1 MRIITSTDLS
11 EEQEDI
17 LLDAPLDGVVLILGP
32 PGSGKTVMAF
42 LRAEAL
48 VKRFNAVT
56 LIMYNKVLQ
65 TFSKNGTSKRA
76 VDVRTMHSWMW
87 QWWRGIMNGRQA
99 PEVSRFVYDWDE
111 MFNLLAQRQQDK
123 KLKLKKVDW
132 EHLIIDEGQD
142 FTNKM
147 YRFLDLV
154 RNVFFSGKDIPSLTI
169 LADENQRIN
178 EDNSTIDDIK
188 KLLHVEERNVFHL
201 TKNYRNTDEIN
212 EFIQRFY
219 VGGETGRTKPS
230 GKHGERPKL
239 VNTHSFNETIKYIK
253 RYIKAHDN
261 EEIAIIVE
269 NNKVR
274 KRYHEELEERLEE
287 HGLYVQTYASNDYRW
302 KDTSLLRFDEGG
314 TVTILNKQSCKGLE
328 FDAVFIPELQRIDVA
343 DDNTLAF
350 KMEMYVMCS
359 RARKTLVLMTQNSS
373 GQELPIM
380 RHFPRKEENIVEYID
395 A

>member
-17 LLDAPLDGVVLILGP
+17 LLDAPLDSVVLILGP

-48 VKRFNAVT
+48 VRRFDSVT
-56 LIMYNKVLQ
+56 LIMFNKVLQ
-65 TFSKNGTSKRA
+65 TFSKNGTTKRT

-87 QWWRGIMNGRQA
+87 KWWKGVTNSGKA
-99 PEVSRFVYDWDE
+99 PEISSFVYDWDE
-111 MFNLLAQRQQDK
+111 MFNILAQK
-123 KLKLKKVDW
+123 KQNDTLKLEKVDW
-132 EHLIIDEGQD
+132 NHLIIDEGQD

-147 YRFLDLV
+147 YQFLDLV
-154 RNVFFSGKDIPSLTI
+154 RNFLFNGKDIPSLTI

-188 KLLHVEERNVFHL
+188 RSLHIEERNVFHL

-212 EFIQRFY
+212 TLIQRFY

-239 VNTHSFNETIKYIK
+239 VNTTSFEDTIKYIK

-261 EEIAIIVE
+261 EEIAVIVE
-269 NNKVR
+269 NNKIR
-274 KRYHEELEERLEE
+274 KRYHSALEECLEE
-287 HGLYVQTYASNDYRW
+287 HGFHIQTYASNDYRW
-302 KDTSLLRFDEGG
+302 KDTRQLKFDQGR

-328 FDAVFIPELQRIDVA
+328 FDAVFFPELQRIDVA
-343 DDNTLAF
+343 DDNILAF

-359 RARKTLVLMTQNSS
+359 RARRTLVLMSQNSS
-373 GQELPIM
+373 GRELPIM
-380 RHFPRKEENIVEYID
+380 EHLPKEEENILEYID

>member
-48 VKRFNAVT
+48 VKRFDSVT

-65 TFSKNGTSKRA
+65 TFSKNGTTKRA

-87 QWWRGIMNGRQA
+87 QWWRGITNGSKA
-99 PEVSRFVYDWDE
+99 PEISPFVYDWDE
-111 MFNLLAQRQQDK
+111 MFNILAQK
-123 KLKLKKVDW
+123 KQSDTLKLKKVDW
-132 EHLIIDEGQD
+132 KHLIIDEGQD
-142 FTNKM
+142 FNNKM
-147 YRFLDLV
+147 YQFLDLA
-154 RNVFFSGKDIPSLTI
+154 RNFLFNSKGVPSLTI

-188 KLLHVEERNVFHL
+188 KLLNIEKRNIFHL

-212 EFIQRFY
+212 SLIQQFY

-230 GKHGERPKL
+230 GVHGERAKM
-239 VNTHSFNETIKYIK
+239 VNTTSFKDTINYIK
-253 RYIKAHDN
+253 RYVKAHDN
-261 EEIAIIVE
+261 EEIAVIVE
-269 NNKVR
+269 NNKIR
-274 KRYHEELEERLEE
+274 KKYHEALEE
-287 HGLYVQTYASNDYRW
+287 HLEDNGFYIQTYASNDYQW
-302 KDTSLLRFDEGG
+302 KDTRRLRFDEGS
-314 TVTILNKQSCKGLE
+314 TVTVLNKQSCKGLE
-328 FDAVFIPELQRIDVA
+328 FDAVFIPELQKVDVA
-343 DDNTLAF
+343 DDNIPAF

-359 RARKTLVLMTQNSS
+359 RARKTLVMMSQNSS
-373 GQELPIM
+373 GRELPIM
-380 RHFPRKEENIVEYID
+380 RHLPKEDENILEYINV
-395 A
+395 

>member
-1 MRIITSTDLS
+1 
-11 EEQEDI
+11 
-17 LLDAPLDGVVLILGP
+17 
-32 PGSGKTVMAF
+32 
-42 LRAEAL
+42 
-48 VKRFNAVT
+48 
-56 LIMYNKVLQ
+56 
-65 TFSKNGTSKRA
+65 
-76 VDVRTMHSWMW
+76 
-87 QWWRGIMNGRQA
+87 MNGKKA
-99 PEVSRFVYDWDE
+99 PEISRFVYDWNE
-111 MFNLLAQRQQDK
+111 MFDLLAQKQQEK
-123 KLKLKKVDW
+123 SLKLQKVDW

-154 RNVFFSGKDIPSLTI
+154 RNVFFRGKDIPSLTI

-178 EDNSTIDDIK
+178 EDNSTIEDIK
-188 KLLHVEERNVFHL
+188 NLLHVEDKNVFHL

-230 GKHGERPKL
+230 GKHGEKPKL
-239 VNTHSFNETIKYIK
+239 INTHSFQETIRYIK
-253 RYIKAHDN
+253 RYIKSHDN

-274 KRYHEELEERLEE
+274 KRYHEDLEEQLEE
-287 HGLYVQTYASNDYRW
+287 SDLYVQTYASNDYRW
-302 KDTSLLRFDEGG
+302 KDTRLLHFDEGG

-359 RARKTLVLMTQNSS
+359 RARKTLVLMSQNSS
-373 GQELPIM
+373 GEELPILK
-380 RHFPRKEENIVEYID
+380 HFPKKEENIVEYID
-395 A
+395 V